1 MREKILQPRGVSASL
16 ERHWSIRKAESG
28 ARGGWFLYFR
38 ENGADIPNAERYIRR
53 NPLLFITELG
63 WWGGDGKWV
72 PQKEF
77 SSSSLSYYDLF
88 S

>member
-16 ERHWSIRKAESG
+16 ERHWSVRKAESG

-38 ENGADIPNAERYIRR
+38 ENGADIPNAKRDIRR

-63 WWGGDGKWV
+63 WWGAGWQVG
-72 PQKEF
+72 PTKEVLKQF
-77 SSSSLSYYDLF
+77 TKVL
-88 S
+88 